1 MLEGVKDL
9 SFPWMWLLVVAAWC
23 RGELASAIRC
33 MVVARLVAA
42 VAALSAQ

>member
-1 MLEGVKDL
+1 MDGVKDLL
-9 SFPWMWLLVVAAWC
+9 SFPWMWLLVVAGWC